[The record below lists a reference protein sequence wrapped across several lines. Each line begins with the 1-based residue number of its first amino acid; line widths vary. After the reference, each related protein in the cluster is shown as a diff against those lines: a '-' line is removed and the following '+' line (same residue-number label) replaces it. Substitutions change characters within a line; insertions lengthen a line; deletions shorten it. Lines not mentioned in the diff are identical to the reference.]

1 MKKYKVEIEIEL
13 EDEADG
19 CDWIYKDVQAL
30 LVGNEM
36 ILSFKQ
42 EQINESTD

>member
-1 MKKYKVEIEIEL
+1 MKKFKVEIELEIE
-13 EDEADG
+13 DDADN
-19 CDWIYKDVQAL
+19 CDWIYKDVQEL

>member
-1 MKKYKVEIEIEL
+1 MKTYKVDIEIEL

-19 CDWIYKDVQAL
+19 CNWIYKAVQDL

-36 ILSFKQ
+36 ITSFKQ

>member
-1 MKKYKVEIEIEL
+1 MKKFKVEIELEIE
-13 EDEADG
+13 DDADN
-19 CDWIYKDVQAL
+19 CDWIYKDIQAL